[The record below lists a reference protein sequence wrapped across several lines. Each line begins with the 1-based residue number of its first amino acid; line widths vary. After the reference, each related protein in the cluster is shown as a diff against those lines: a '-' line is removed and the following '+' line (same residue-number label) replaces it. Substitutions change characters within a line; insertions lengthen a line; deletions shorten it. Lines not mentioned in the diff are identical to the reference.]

1 MKNKKLMIVFI
12 LIVTFLLLMVNYTK
26 AANEVENLPTIITGN
41 NVQNNATAN
50 NQQDNNKTNNEEL
63 NNNSLNILGNTNADE
78 KNDTLPQTGIQE
90 DTTLFI
96 FIAICIASAIYAYFK
111 IRKYNNVH

>member
-12 LIVTFLLLMVNYTK
+12 LIVTFLLLMANYTK

-41 NVQNNATAN
+41 EVQNDATSN
-50 NQQDNNKTNNEEL
+50 NQQNNKTNNEEL

-111 IRKYNNVH
+111 IRKYNNIH